1 MKTRPKILNNIGL
14 KLFAFAFAF
23 ILWLLVTNYNDP
35 VIETRIY
42 DVPVQLLHTDLILD
56 SSRLYSVVDNSDV
69 ISMVSISG
77 SRSVLDLIRT
87 EDVTATADV
96 ANMTEDGLVPITVSV
111 NKFSASVDSV
121 RSSSS
126 YVELLIEDSDTRVLP
141 LETDPVGTV
150 GEDYVLGSIR
160 LEQNQ
165 VRVTGPASQVSSVA
179 RAVASVVVSGA
190 TENITTYSDIV
201 LYDADGNQVTGTN
214 MTMNIY
220 SVRLTV
226 EVLPVKEAEI
236 RFTTQGVPGTG
247 FMLTGQNTAEP
258 ATVRIAGTA
267 SALKNASGIEIPASE
282 LNVSGLRQSLV
293 KTVNLSTYLP
303 EGTSFADERF
313 DGRVTIRIG
322 IGPAPEEPEEEDADA
337 E

>member
-1 MKTRPKILNNIGL
+1 MKIRPKILNNIGL
-14 KLFAFAFAF
+14 KLFSFAFAF
-23 ILWLLVTNYNDP
+23 VLWLLVTNYNDP

-42 DVPVQLLHTDLILD
+42 DVPVKLLHTDLILG
-56 SSRLYSVVDNSDV
+56 SNQLYSVVDNSDV

-87 EDVTATADV
+87 EDVSATADV

-121 RSSSS
+121 RSSSN
-126 YVELLIEDSDTRVLP
+126 YVELLIEDSATSVFT
-141 LETDPVGTV
+141 LETDTV
-150 GEDYVLGSIR
+150 GSVGDDYVLGSIR

-179 RAVASVVVSGA
+179 RAVATVVVTGA

-201 LYDADGNQVTGTN
+201 LYDADGQQVTGTN
-214 MTMNIY
+214 MSMNIY
-220 SVRLTV
+220 SVRLTA

-236 RFTTQGVPGTG
+236 RFTTQGTPGSG
-247 FMLTGQNTAEP
+247 YMLTGQNTAEP
-258 ATVRIAGTA
+258 GTVRIAGTA
-267 SALKNASGIEIPASE
+267 SALKNVTGIEIPSSE
-282 LNVSGLRQSLV
+282 LNVAGLRQSLV

-303 EGTSFADERF
+303 DGTSFADERF
-313 DGRVTIRIG
+313 DGKVTIRIG
-322 IGPAPEEPEEEDADA
+322 IGPAPEEPETEEEDA

>member
-14 KLFAFAFAF
+14 KIFALAFAF

-42 DVPVQLLHTDLILD
+42 DVPVQLLHTDLILG
-56 SSRLYSVVDNSDV
+56 SNRLYSVMDNSDV

-77 SRSVLDLIRT
+77 SRSVMDMVRT

-96 ANMTEDGLVPITVSV
+96 ANMTDDGLVPITVSV

-126 YVELLIEDSDTRVLP
+126 YVKLLIEDSATRVFA
-141 LETDPVGTV
+141 LETDTV
-150 GEDYVLGSIR
+150 GRVAEDYVLGSIR

-165 VRVTGPASQVSSVA
+165 VRVTGPASLVSSVD
-179 RAVASVVVSGA
+179 RAVATVVVTGA

-201 LYDADGNQVTGTN
+201 LYDADGSQVSGTN
-214 MTMNIY
+214 MSMNIY
-220 SVRLTV
+220 SVRLTA
-226 EVLPVKEAEI
+226 EVLPVVEAEI
-236 RFTTQGVPGTG
+236 RFTTQGVPGAG
-247 FMLTGQNTAEP
+247 YMLNGQNSADP
-258 ATVRIAGTA
+258 GSVRIAGTSA
-267 SALKNASGIEIPASE
+267 ALKNVTGIEIPSSE
-282 LNVSGLRQSLV
+282 LNVTGLRQSLV
-293 KTVNLSTYLP
+293 KTVNLATYLP

-313 DGRVTIRIG
+313 DGKVTIRIG
-322 IGPAPEEPEEEDADA
+322 IEEAPDGSETEDEDT

>member
-1 MKTRPKILNNIGL
+1 MKTRPKILNNVGL
-14 KLFAFAFAF
+14 KIFALAFAF

-42 DVPVQLLHTDLILD
+42 DVPVKLLHTDLILGNN
-56 SSRLYSVVDNSDV
+56 RLYSVVDNSDV

-96 ANMTEDGLVPITVSV
+96 ANMTDDGMVPITVSV

-121 RSSSS
+121 RSSSAF
-126 YVELLIEDSDTRVLP
+126 VELLIEDSATSVFT
-141 LETDPVGTV
+141 LETDTVGTV

-165 VRVTGPASQVSSVA
+165 VRVTGPASQVSSVE
-179 RAVASVVVSGA
+179 RAVATVVVSGA

-201 LYDADGNQVTGTN
+201 LYDADGSQVSDTN

-220 SVRLTV
+220 SVRLTA
-226 EVLPVKEAEI
+226 EVLPVREVEI
-236 RFTTQGVPGTG
+236 RFSTQGVPGAG
-247 FMLTGQNTAEP
+247 YVLSGRNSSDP

-267 SALKNASGIEIPASE
+267 SALKNVTGIEIPSSE
-282 LNVSGLRQSLV
+282 LNVTGLRQSLV
-293 KTVNLSTYLP
+293 KTVNLATYLP
-303 EGTSFADERF
+303 DGTSFADERF
-313 DGRVTIRIG
+313 DGKATIRIG
-322 IGPAPEEPEEEDADA
+322 ITAAPEGVGTEDG

>member
-14 KLFAFAFAF
+14 KLFALAFAF

-42 DVPVQLLHTDLILD
+42 DVPVQLLHTDLILG
-56 SSRLYSVVDNSDV
+56 SNRLYSVVDNSDV

-96 ANMTEDGLVPITVSV
+96 ANMTDDGMVPINVSL

-121 RSSSS
+121 RASSTF
-126 YVELLIEDSDTRVLP
+126 VELLVEDSDTRVFA
-141 LETDPVGTV
+141 LETDTVGSV

-179 RAVASVVVSGA
+179 RAVATVVVTGA
-190 TENITTYSDIV
+190 RDNITTYSDIV
-201 LYDADGNQVTGTN
+201 LYDADGDPVSGTN

-220 SVRLTV
+220 SVRLTA

-247 FMLTGQNTAEP
+247 FMLTGQNTADP
-258 ATVRIAGTA
+258 ASVRLAGTA
-267 SALKNASGIEIPASE
+267 SALKNVSGIEIPPQE
-282 LNVSGLRQSLV
+282 LNVTGLRQSLV
-293 KTVNLSTYLP
+293 KTINLANYLP
-303 EGTSFADERF
+303 DGTSFADERF
-313 DGRVTIRIG
+313 DGKVTIRIG
-322 IGPAPEEPEEEDADA
+322 IGPAPEETETEDGDEE
-337 E
+337 